1 VSADSSQDKPTVD
14 GVIVRAGNWLA
25 WLFFVGFVITV
36 YEVFMRYV
44 FKSPTAWVHELTTT
58 LCAICFAYGGA
69 YVMARD
75 EHMRVSTLADRLP
88 NWAQRA
94 AQFLGIACGMVYLLG
109 LGWGAWLQAL
119 DAVWRFEGSQW
130 IPEPMPG
137 PPGWPLP
144 ALIKAVVAAFTLLFL
159 CVLLVVVWRKR
170 GSSNS

>member
-1 VSADSSQDKPTVD
+1 VSDTPAITDKTSQSV
-14 GVIVRAGNWLA
+14 VRFGNALA

-44 FKSPTAWVHELTTT
+44 FRSPTTWVHELTTT

-69 YVMARD
+69 YAMARD

-88 NWAQRA
+88 VWGKSASYW
-94 AQFLGIACGMVYLLG
+94 LGVACGVIYLLG
-109 LGWGAWLQAL
+109 LAYGAWAQAV
-119 DAVWRFEGSQW
+119 DAIWRFEGEQW

-144 ALIKAVVAAFTLLFL
+144 ALIKGVVVVCTVLFL
-159 CVLLVVVWRKR
+159 AVLVLLAWRKR
-170 GSSNS
+170 PVSNH